1 MRRAAAIACVDD
13 AVTSFPEGYDTIV
26 GERGVTL
33 SGGQKQRVA
42 IARML
47 MQQAPVMIFD
57 DSLSAV
63 DAETDEKIR
72 TALRRVHR
80 QCHGAA
86 DLPPGHHP
94 HAGRPHS
101 GAGRRPGG
109 GAGDP
114 CPAGGQARH
123 LPGYLQHSDAAVP
136 TGRCWRKGGA
146 SMAAIDEKEY
156 TQSFDWKIWKRLG
169 PFLRPYRGAFVSML
183 VFNGICALVDVVLP
197 LFQKYAIQ
205 NFIEKNTLTGL
216 LPYALAYLAV
226 ILVQALS
233 VVIFARNSM
242 HIEMNLGKD
251 MRGTLFHHL
260 QTLSFSFYNVTPV
273 GYLLTRVMSDT
284 NRISSMLA
292 WNFTDI
298 LWAVFY
304 VLGTFAAMLALN
316 WRLALAVIAI
326 VPVMAILTGYFQN
339 RILHWNRK
347 VRKLNSRITGAFNE
361 GITGARTTKTLVIG
375 GADRRRLPQSH
386 PADARLRHPGSPAQC
401 GIYPAGAVLRHHGGV
416 HRAAAGRLHGAGS
429 GAGAGHSV
437 GLYRLRRQHLRPHPD
452 DRRQSGGI
460 HLAAGLH

>member
-1 MRRAAAIACVDD
+1 
-13 AVTSFPEGYDTIV
+13 
-26 GERGVTL
+26 
-33 SGGQKQRVA
+33 
-42 IARML
+42 
-47 MQQAPVMIFD
+47 
-57 DSLSAV
+57 
-63 DAETDEKIR
+63 
-72 TALRRVHR
+72 
-80 QCHGAA
+80 
-86 DLPPGHHP
+86 
-94 HAGRPHS
+94 
-101 GAGRRPGG
+101 
-109 GAGDP
+109 
-114 CPAGGQARH
+114 
-123 LPGYLQHSDAAVP
+123 
-136 TGRCWRKGGA
+136 
-146 SMAAIDEKEY
+146 MAAIDEKEY

-216 LPYALAYLAV
+216 VPYALAYLAV

-251 MRGTLFHHL
+251 MRGSLFHHL

-361 GITGARTTKTLVIG
+361 GITGARTTQTRTWRST
-375 GADRRRLPQSH
+375 A
-386 PADARLRHPGSPAQC
+386 
-401 GIYPAGAVLRHHGGV
+401 
-416 HRAAAGRLHGAGS
+416 
-429 GAGAGHSV
+429 
-437 GLYRLRRQHLRPHPD
+437 
-452 DRRQSGGI
+452 
-460 HLAAGLH
+460 

>member
-1 MRRAAAIACVDD
+1 
-13 AVTSFPEGYDTIV
+13 
-26 GERGVTL
+26 
-33 SGGQKQRVA
+33 
-42 IARML
+42 
-47 MQQAPVMIFD
+47 
-57 DSLSAV
+57 
-63 DAETDEKIR
+63 
-72 TALRRVHR
+72 
-80 QCHGAA
+80 
-86 DLPPGHHP
+86 
-94 HAGRPHS
+94 
-101 GAGRRPGG
+101 
-109 GAGDP
+109 
-114 CPAGGQARH
+114 
-123 LPGYLQHSDAAVP
+123 
-136 TGRCWRKGGA
+136 
-146 SMAAIDEKEY
+146 MAAIDEKEY

-226 ILVQALS
+226 VVVQALS
-233 VVIFARNSM
+233 VVAFARNSM

-284 NRISSMLA
+284 NRISGMLA

-298 LWAVFY
+298 LWAMFY

-361 GITGARTTKTLVIG
+361 GITGARTTKTLVTEEQTAG
-375 GADRRRLPQSH
+375 RCTP
-386 PADARLRHPGSPAQC
+386 PAFGQPGSMRCLSRWCCSSAPWRCLSCCC
-401 GIYPAGAVLRHHGGV
+401 G
-416 HRAAAGRLHGAGS
+416 AAIWCWIRRWNWPLCRPLPPMP
-429 GAGAGHSV
+429 SV
-437 GLYRLRRQHLRPHPD
+437 SSTPSR
-452 DRRQSGGI
+452 
-460 HLAAGLH
+460 